1 VQINIQVIQN
11 VLKSATSKAGKPYK
25 LHEIAY
31 KNLDNGKVEEAKIN
45 QYSDLFSKVAEMQA
59 GMSFTITKEKVNDFW
74 TWTKVDIMTDKPTTP
89 AAATSAAGYKSTYET
104 PAGYKSTYE
113 TPEERARRQV
123 LIVRQSSLTN
133 AVAILSPGA
142 KGALKKE
149 DVLVLAQQLS
159 EWVFA
164 TNPGAAFDDIPDEVG
179 VE

>member
-1 VQINIQVIQN
+1 VQLNIQVIQN

-59 GMSFTITKEKVNDFW
+59 GMNFTVTKEKVNDFW
-74 TWTKVDIMTDKPTTP
+74 TWVKVDIMSDKPT
-89 AAATSAAGYKSTYET
+89 AAAPTSA
-104 PAGYKSTYE
+104 AGYKSTYE

-123 LIVRQSSLTN
+123 LIVRQSSLAN
-133 AVAILSPGA
+133 AVAMLSPGA
-142 KGALKKE
+142 KGSIKKE

-159 EWVFA
+159 EWVFS
-164 TNPGAAFDDIPDEVG
+164 TEPGAAFDDIPDEVG